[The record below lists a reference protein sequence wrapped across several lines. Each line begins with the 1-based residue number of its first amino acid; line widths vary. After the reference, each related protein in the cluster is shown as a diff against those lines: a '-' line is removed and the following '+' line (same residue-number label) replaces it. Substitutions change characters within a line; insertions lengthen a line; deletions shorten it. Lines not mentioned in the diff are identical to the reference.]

1 MDVPA
6 IDGANA
12 LAEWLG
18 GWPSFHDAEIL
29 DLHLVR
35 KGTSLVRVHTWKAGP
50 VGPDGYFTRLKDTIV
65 TFQLRGVVDLELAD
79 FSNQN
84 VVGSIE
90 AERHEG
96 EGKWRLVFH
105 SLFGIGGWISCREL
119 AVSFAKT
126 RP

>member
-1 MDVPA
+1 PGSHA
-6 IDGANA
+6 R
-12 LAEWLG
+12 
-18 GWPSFHDAEIL
+18 EIL

-105 SLFGIGGWISCREL
+105 SLFGIGGWVSGREVRL
-119 AVSFAKT
+119 FFAKSWALVH
-126 RP
+126 PGIA